1 MTRILIVDDH
11 TIFRQALEAILIDS
25 MPEGTIACDCV
36 GSAEAARLKLENI
49 KYHAVILDISMPQE
63 DGMVFLPELVGNHPD
78 TPVLMLSMFQE
89 SQYALQ
95 AFRLGARGYLS
106 KQEAVDELLS
116 ALHCLWEGGRYLSK
130 SFSASLLTHA
140 LEIEQKMNEP
150 LDLLSKRERE
160 VLQLL
165 KTGDS
170 LTRIAA
176 RLGLSIKTVSTYKS
190 RLSAKL
196 GFKSNADIIHYDLL
210 LKSC

>member
-25 MPEGTIACDCV
+25 MPDGAITCDCV
-36 GSAEAARLKLENI
+36 GSAEAARLKLKNI
-49 KYHAVILDISMPQE
+49 KYHVVILDISMPQE
-63 DGMVFLPELVGNHPD
+63 DGMAFLPELVGNHPD
-78 TPVLMLSMFQE
+78 TPVLMLSLFQE

-106 KQEAVDELLS
+106 KQEAVEDMPS
-116 ALHCLWEGGRYLSK
+116 ALDCLLEGGRYLSK

-140 LEIEQKMNEP
+140 LETEQKMSEP

-196 GFKSNADIIHYDLL
+196 GFKSNADIIHYDLF
-210 LKSC
+210 LKAC